1 MEGKASIIPIYGM
14 FTTDGCFRKAV
25 IAIKENNNNNK
36 TLVDI
41 TKTCFKLAKFGWI
54 FSLKQQKQ
62 RDLAIFQEGCFKSK
76 C

>member
-1 MEGKASIIPIYGM
+1 MEGKASIIPIYDM

-41 TKTCFKLAKFGWI
+41 TKTCFKLAKFDGS
-54 FSLKQQKQ
+54 FH
-62 RDLAIFQEGCFKSK
+62 
-76 C
+76 